1 MNVYKR
7 FLIDGISYE
16 VTDREIRLGD
26 EVVVT
31 KVDGFYVEPQVRQVI
46 AMDMHSES
54 VTLDRGVDYCGCEE
68 YGHTKVLLLDDAQ
81 DEVRVAFGYV
91 DEEGSTDEESEGNVD
106 TYASESYSVADV
118 LYEYIEE
125 MKFVHKLTLAEAVN
139 ILSSTGFLTDNQI
152 AAAWISVAKIE
163 STVEVPPILA
173 LEAFMNGEVV
183 YEIEDDGG
191 VVPLS
196 YDEGSEF
203 TYSKESDLEHGRVFH
218 VSKVYAEE
226 NYGL

>member
-1 MNVYKR
+1 MNVYTR
-7 FLIDGISYE
+7 FLIDEVSYE
-16 VTDREIRLGD
+16 VMDREVRLGD

-46 AMDMHSES
+46 AMDTHNES
-54 VTLDRGVDYCGCEE
+54 VTLDRGIDYCEGD
-68 YGHTKVLLLDDAQ
+68 GHTNVLLPDDPQ
-81 DEVRVAFGYV
+81 DEIHVVFGYV
-91 DEEGSTDEESEGNVD
+91 DEEDYTDEESEGNVD
-106 TYASESYSVADV
+106 TYAADSYSVADV